1 MYKFIVLVRSKLL
14 VFLTH
19 SLALPILQIIRKP
32 EVFPYSK
39 KELQNF
45 PTGTLGNDLVNFVE
59 EKNIQ
64 LLPYYARHDIKH
76 ILLQYDTTDNGEVC
90 LQCFML
96 GNGHVS
102 FPVIATVIYGY
113 ITMPEF
119 WSNFKA
125 AYKRG
130 KGCNPISDWAW
141 FDILEV
147 PTSLLKQRLNQSEN
161 YNHFLNK

>member
-1 MYKFIVLVRSKLL
+1 MYKFIVFVRSKLL

-19 SLALPILQIIRKP
+19 SLALPILQVIRKP

-39 KELQNF
+39 TELQNF
-45 PTGTLGNDLVNFVE
+45 PAGTLGNDLVNFVE

-113 ITMPEF
+113 ITMPEY
-119 WSNFKA
+119 WSNFKV

-130 KGCNPISDWAW
+130 KASNPISNWAW
-141 FDILEV
+141 FEILDK
-147 PTSLLKQRLNQSEN
+147 PTISLKQLI
-161 YNHFLNK
+161 

>member
-1 MYKFIVLVRSKLL
+1 MYKLIILIRSKLL

-39 KELQNF
+39 LELKNF
-45 PTGTLGNDLVNFVE
+45 PAGTLGNDLVNFVE
-59 EKNIQ
+59 DKNIE

-76 ILLQYDTTDNGEVC
+76 ILLHYDTTDNGEVC

-102 FPVIATVIYGY
+102 FPVIATVIYGL
-113 ITMPEF
+113 ITMPEY
-119 WSNFKA
+119 WSNFKIA
-125 AYKRG
+125 FLRG
-130 KGCNPISDWAW
+130 KKVSPFQDGIG
-141 FDILEV
+141 
-147 PTSLLKQRLNQSEN
+147 LL
-161 YNHFLNK
+161 Y